1 MKNVWKIVFVVML
14 ISIFLM
20 SNICFASAADDI
32 TAADDINAKGTTILS
47 AILWVGYAIAL
58 GMVVFIG
65 IKYILGAADAKAN
78 MKSAITNWLIGAFI
92 VFMCTTIAGWVVGVI
107 GGENT
112 AQDII
117 DAAGGLTG
125 VGE

>member
-1 MKNVWKIVFVVML
+1 MKNVWKMVFVVML

-20 SNICFASAADDI
+20 SNICFASAAGDI
-32 TAADDINAKGTTILS
+32 KDKGTTILS
-47 AILWVGYAIAL
+47 AILWIGYAIAL

-117 DAAGGLTG
+117 DAADGLTD